1 MATLII
7 VAAINQSGND
17 PPSPTLL
24 LWEKLFLIGKYLKI
38 SKKCGKNKKIPCKTK
53 AFVVMYKRC
62 VNNLAILP
70 YEKELTIRRR
80 V

>member
-1 MATLII
+1 MSKIRNVKI
-7 VAAINQSGND
+7 VGESFND

-24 LWEKLFLIGKYLKI
+24 LWGKLFLVGKYLKI

-70 YEKELTIRRR
+70 Y
-80 V
+80 